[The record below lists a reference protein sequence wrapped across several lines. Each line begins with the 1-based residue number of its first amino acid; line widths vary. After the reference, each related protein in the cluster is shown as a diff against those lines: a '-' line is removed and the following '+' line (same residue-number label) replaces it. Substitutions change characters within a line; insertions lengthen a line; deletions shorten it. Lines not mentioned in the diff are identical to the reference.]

1 MVFCYLGS
9 FCNEFILFRDKTPCG
24 LGLGTVLA
32 SIGFG
37 NRFFIILYLPEIA
50 FPEQQDRVS
59 AKGFMFGY
67 AGSLI
72 LLGFNLTMVMMPE
85 WYGISD
91 GSLPAIFFF
100 IGWHCGLVLHKLLLS
115 SNIYKESEK
124 DYIFKGLRA

>member
-1 MVFCYLGS
+1 LG
-9 FCNEFILFRDKTPCG
+9 KY
-24 LGLGTVLA
+24 
-32 SIGFG
+32 
-37 NRFFIILYLPEIA
+37 RFFNSYLPEIA

-91 GSLPAIFFF
+91 GSLPARISF
-100 IGWHCGLVLHKLLLS
+100 IGWHLVDWFCTNYFYHLQYFSQGIGERLYL
-115 SNIYKESEK
+115 
-124 DYIFKGLRA
+124 